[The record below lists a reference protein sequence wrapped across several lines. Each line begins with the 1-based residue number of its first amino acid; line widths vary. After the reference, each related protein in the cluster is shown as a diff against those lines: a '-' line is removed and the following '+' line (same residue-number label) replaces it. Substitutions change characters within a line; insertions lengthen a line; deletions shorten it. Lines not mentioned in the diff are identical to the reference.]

1 MLHIL
6 TTCNMTVNLLV
17 TTSKATI
24 ALRPWVMH
32 LKNKLTQADRNR
44 IKQRQQEMNIKLV
57 KRTIDKDG
65 KMKVLLDYKYSHVP

>member
-1 MLHIL
+1 
-6 TTCNMTVNLLV
+6 
-17 TTSKATI
+17 
-24 ALRPWVMH
+24 MH